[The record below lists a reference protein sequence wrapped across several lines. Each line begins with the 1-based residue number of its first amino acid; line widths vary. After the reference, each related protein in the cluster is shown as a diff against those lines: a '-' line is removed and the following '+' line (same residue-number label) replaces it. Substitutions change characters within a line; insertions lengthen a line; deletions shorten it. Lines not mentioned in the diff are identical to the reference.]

1 MKVEKF
7 LIKETYIYIRLKTYI
22 MNRAYNTIEQPIIA
36 YIMIFAKI
44 LIKITKTTNV
54 EELGLPVTR
63 INCSGRKLRS

>member
-1 MKVEKF
+1 
-7 LIKETYIYIRLKTYI
+7 